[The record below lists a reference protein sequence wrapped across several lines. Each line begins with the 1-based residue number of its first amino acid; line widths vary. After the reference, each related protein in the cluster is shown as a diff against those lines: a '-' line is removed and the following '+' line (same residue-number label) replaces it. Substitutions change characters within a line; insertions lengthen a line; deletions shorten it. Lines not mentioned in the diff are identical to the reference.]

1 MKPFHCLKKIF
12 AVATLAAAGHFCQ
25 AQDQP
30 LSPEP
35 STLPSDIAPG
45 SPLAEVVKMAQAGVA
60 ADTIQS
66 YIANS
71 PTAFNLDADKIIVLK
86 DIGLSSA
93 LVNTMLARDKTLY
106 AGNLAPAP
114 APAPAPANSVASA
127 PSTAPPTTEITVNDF
142 NNTLSPYGSWVEIE
156 GYGRCWRPTVVVY
169 DAGWRPY
176 GDRGRWIYTDHGWY
190 WDSDYS
196 WGVTFHYGRWF
207 RHAQFGWCWY
217 PDTVWAPSWVTWRS
231 GGTYC
236 GWAPLPPLTVYRPG
250 VGFSYRGGRVA
261 VDFDFGLDAGC
272 FIFVAPD
279 HFGDRHPRSFAAP
292 PERVKQIFHQTT
304 IINNYNVNNNGNS
317 RTIVNHGIPVQQISG
332 ATHRAIEPVRVG
344 SLPNAGRQGWHGM
357 AENNP
362 VRNTSNDNSQLRHGS
377 VPPNNSSHNEPVNLR
392 QNTVQPVS
400 NHQLSTP
407 PSQVNQP
414 SQPGRSEILN
424 RSQPTAN
431 DHAQSPKVITTAP
444 VLRTTTAPNTTA
456 PNEWRQNRNTEN
468 PTSPAP
474 QQHGAIQLKQPVTPN
489 SNYSRQP
496 SYSTP
501 IPTAPEP
508 SHNAGSDQNSG
519 KDKQNH

>member
-1 MKPFHCLKKIF
+1 MKPFLCLKKLF
-12 AVATLAAAGHFCQ
+12 AVAALAAAGHFCQ

-30 LSPEP
+30 LSPQP
-35 STLPSDIAPG
+35 STLPADIAPG

-93 LVNTMLARDKTLY
+93 LVNTMLARDKALY

-114 APAPAPANSVASA
+114 APAPANSIANA

-142 NNTLSPYGSWVEIE
+142 NNTLTPYGSWVEVE

-250 VGFSYRGGRVA
+250 IGFFYRGGRVA

-279 HFGDRHPRSFAAP
+279 HFSDRHPRSFAAP
-292 PERVKQIFHQTT
+292 PERVTQIFHQTT

-332 ATHRAIEPVRVG
+332 ATHRTIEPVRVG
-344 SLPNAGRQGWHGM
+344 SLPNAGRQGWHGT

-362 VRNTSNDNSQLRHGS
+362 VRNPGNDNSQLRHGS

-392 QNTVQPVS
+392 QNAVQPAPTRQPG
-400 NHQLSTP
+400 NP
-407 PSQVNQP
+407 PNQVNQP
-414 SQPGRSEILN
+414 NQSVKVPAFYHPQPVVNDRA
-424 RSQPTAN
+424 QAAN
-431 DHAQSPKVITTAP
+431 AVRTSPVSLP
-444 VLRTTTAPNTTA
+444 TTTASTTA
-456 PNEWRQNRNTEN
+456 PNEWRQNRNAEN
-468 PTSPAP
+468 PTTTP
-474 QQHGAIQLKQPVTPN
+474 QQHGAAQLKPSTSPN
-489 SNYSRQP
+489 NNNSRQP
-496 SYSTP
+496 SYSSP
-501 IPTAPEP
+501 NPTVSEP
-508 SHNAGSDQNSG
+508 SRNTGNEQNSG